1 MTRKSHIPFSSICI
15 FEVLKMHKIWWNMY
29 ACMVPSWILNKI
41 LDLKNNGKFSNC
53 KQTSKLNGGALLHK
67 GISQQADLFVIL
79 RKLSKH

>member
-1 MTRKSHIPFSSICI
+1 
-15 FEVLKMHKIWWNMY
+15 MHAWFHLEFFNQ
-29 ACMVPSWILNKI
+29 I
-41 LDLKNNGKFSNC
+41 LDLKNNCKFSNC